1 MIHSSSKMSN
11 VVQLEAF
18 EAPLHTRRIRWFLA
32 PGSPAAYPPGFVE
45 QVFTESPPFTKRI
58 LLTSHASTEAWKLVD
73 RWDIIFCPSTS
84 ADWSLIL
91 TIITHQQAPVLVV
104 ATPELKIPPII
115 YQKCSQQGAKAPL
128 IVQLATLSLP
138 ATAAAIT
145 FDATFFPPSK
155 LLEDSVLEAT
165 QASLA
170 QTISSNA
177 MQGFVL
183 KDAIRDL
190 KGAGASIVV
199 SCIGEA
205 EPCLYW
211 YYATEQKNSSNDIIT
226 SVIRTLS
233 MRA

>member
-1 MIHSSSKMSN
+1 MIHTSNKMTN

-32 PGSPAAYPPGFVE
+32 PGAPAAYPPGFVE
-45 QVFTESPPFTKRI
+45 QVFTEAPPFTKRI
-58 LLTSHASTEAWKLVD
+58 LLTSHTSTEAWKLVD
-73 RWDIIFCPSTS
+73 RWDFILCPSNS
-84 ADWSLIL
+84 ADWSIIL

-104 ATPELKIPPII
+104 ASPELKIPSII
-115 YQKCSQQGAKAPL
+115 YQKSSQLGAKAPL
-128 IVQLATLSLP
+128 IVQLAHLTLP
-138 ATAAAIT
+138 AIAPGIT

-155 LLEDSVLEAT
+155 LLEDSILEAT
-165 QASLA
+165 QTSLH
-170 QTISSNA
+170 QIISANA

-183 KDAIRDL
+183 RDAIRDL

-199 SCIGEA
+199 SCIGEP

-211 YYATEQKNSSNDIIT
+211 YYATEQKNTGNDIIT